1 MSKRL
6 LVSFSGGET
15 SALMTR
21 LITEKWREKYNEIIV
36 LFANTGEE
44 NTETLDFV
52 NQCDIHFGFNVVW
65 VEADVMPRG
74 IGSKHR
80 VVTYGTASRKGNP
93 FEAVIAKYGIP
104 NKSFPHCTR
113 ELKENPIH
121 SFARSKG
128 WATSSYDTAIG
139 IRIDEIDRMSASAK
153 TRKLIYPLIS
163 QWPCTKGNVNDFW
176 SKQPFRLK
184 LKGYQGNCKWCWKK
198 SLRKHLTIISE
209 TPAAYAFPERMEG
222 LYPLAGSNPY
232 GKERRF
238 FRENM
243 TVADLREMASK
254 KFEPASDDTRLY
266 QTDLLSGVQLDLGE
280 GCMESCEIG
289 EDYHEPAGRA
299 ALAQGG
305 GE

>member
-1 MSKRL
+1 MTK
-6 LVSFSGGET
+6 LVLENWRQKYT
-15 SALMTR
+15 SIA
-21 LITEKWREKYNEIIV
+21 V
-36 LFANTGEE
+36 VFANTGQE
-44 NTETLDFV
+44 NEQTLEFV
-52 NQCDIHFGFNVVW
+52 RRCNEAWDWNTVW
-65 VEADVMPRG
+65 VEAKVMPRG

-80 VVTYGTASRKGNP
+80 IVNHETASRKGEP

-121 SFARSKG
+121 SYVKSIG
-128 WATSSYDTAIG
+128 WAFGSYDTAIG
-139 IRIDEIDRMSASAK
+139 IRVDEIDRMSSTAK
-153 TRKLIYPLIS
+153 RRKFIYPLIS
-163 QWPCTKGNVNDFW
+163 QWPLTKNNVNDFW
-176 SKQPFRLK
+176 SKQEFRLK

-209 TPAAYAFPERMEG
+209 TPEAYAFPERMER
-222 LYPLAGSNPY
+222 LYPLSGSNPY

-243 TVADLREMASK
+243 TVADLREMASR
-254 KFEPASDDTRLY
+254 KFEPASDDARIY
-266 QTDLLSGVQLDLGE
+266 QTDLLSGAPLDLGE
-280 GCMESCEIG
+280 GCIESCEIG
-289 EDYHEPAGRA
+289 EDYRDPTGRA